1 MMEPIRQGGVAL
13 CVFEVPCLKLVFV
26 YAIPIGVG
34 GIKGSA
40 VDWVLY
46 VRI

>member
-1 MMEPIRQGGVAL
+1 MMELIRQGGVAL
-13 CVFEVPCLKLVFV
+13 CVFEVLCLKLVFV

-40 VDWVLY
+40 VDWV
-46 VRI
+46 